1 MGVFY
6 ANNLESLVEFVHQPH
21 QLTILKRE
29 APKGAEDFFKKF
41 ATHTLGVAGEVHK
54 ASALEDIRHILEDQ
68 VPADIKT
75 DPLYEVWLNDMARIS
90 ASFCDVEHD
99 DSISFWVGSR
109 RGCRRYHVDNVPRR
123 LLVTYAGQ
131 GTEWLPD
138 DAADRTAFAEGE
150 PNEKIITDATAKQ
163 FIGQWDVA
171 LFRGGSDG
179 LLHRTP
185 DEALNQF
192 SILMRLDNKVFWEK
206 ILKPQSENGRT
217 AS

>member
-1 MGVFY
+1 MD
-6 ANNLESLVEFVHQPH
+6 
-21 QLTILKRE
+21 K
-29 APKGAEDFFKKF
+29 
-41 ATHTLGVAGEVHK
+41 
-54 ASALEDIRHILEDQ
+54 
-68 VPADIKT
+68 
-75 DPLYEVWLNDMARIS
+75 
-90 ASFCDVEHD
+90 
-99 DSISFWVGSR
+99 
-109 RGCRRYHVDNVPRR
+109 VPRR

-138 DAADRTAFAEGE
+138 DAADRTAFAKGE

-206 ILKPQSENGRT
+206 ILKPQSENGCT